1 MISTDEEAKAIVS
14 SAFRN
19 NPTLENIHSN
29 DKISQSEMKEIVKF
43 AVNQVNFMLWAKR
56 NHRKFYFKLIKLQNM
71 CYTLD
76 WDDPK
81 DPQEFLNKWIKLA
94 KEYENKL

>member
-1 MISTDEEAKAIVS
+1 MISTKEEAKAIVS

-19 NPTLENIHSN
+19 NPTLESIHSEN
-29 DKISQSEMKEIVKF
+29 KISQLEMKEMMKF
-43 AVNQVNFMLWAKR
+43 AVDQVNFMLWAKR
-56 NHRKFYFKLIKLQNM
+56 NHKKIYFKLIKLQNM

-81 DPQEFLNKWIKLA
+81 DPQELFNRWIKLA